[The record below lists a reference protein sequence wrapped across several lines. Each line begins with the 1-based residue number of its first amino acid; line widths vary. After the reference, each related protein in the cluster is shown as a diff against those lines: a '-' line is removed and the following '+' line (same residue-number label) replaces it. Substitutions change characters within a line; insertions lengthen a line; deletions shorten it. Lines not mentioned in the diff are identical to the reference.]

1 MENNY
6 ENLFYIQARTPEK
19 LKEQLMA
26 IEVPSRVVEGSW
38 WNTGS
43 MLGVWV
49 LLDRP
54 VERVKKKNL
63 KSDNSSPK
71 SMTETKIITLN
82 KEV

>member
-6 ENLFYIQARTPEK
+6 SNLLYVQARTPDK

-26 IEVPSRVVEGSW
+26 IDVPSRIVEGSW

-49 LLDRP
+49 ILDRP
-54 VERVKKKNL
+54 VEKVKKKNL
-63 KSDNSSPK
+63 NKRSVDP
-71 SMTETKIITLN
+71 TDETKTTILN